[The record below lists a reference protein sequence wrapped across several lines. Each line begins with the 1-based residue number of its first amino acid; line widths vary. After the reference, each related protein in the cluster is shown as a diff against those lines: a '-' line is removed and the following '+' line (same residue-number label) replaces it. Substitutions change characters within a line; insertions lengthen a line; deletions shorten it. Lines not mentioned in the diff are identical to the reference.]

1 MALRQIVQIGDSVL
15 RKKAKKVEK
24 IDNKLIELLDD
35 MADTMY
41 ESDGVG
47 LAAPQVGIL
56 KRVVVID
63 AGDGLLELIN
73 PEIINIDGEQIGE
86 EGCLSVIGKS
96 GIVKRPKRVTVRAI
110 NREGR
115 AFEVTGEDLLARA
128 FCHEIDHLEGVL
140 YVDVVEEGTLESL

>member
-1 MALRQIVQIGDSVL
+1 MALRQIVQIGDNVL

-73 PEIINIDGEQIGE
+73 PEIIKVEGEQVGD

-115 AFEVTGEDLLARA
+115 AFEITGEDLLARA
-128 FCHEIDHLEGVL
+128 FCHEIDHLEGIL